1 MQLSEPVAG
10 AAFDGAA
17 PEVAQAITRY
27 AAALD
32 ASDID
37 PLAIALARDAV
48 ARALAG
54 APNVTAEDVSEVA
67 ELDGRLRRQAT
78 ELTVDRPVFA
88 AWRTAMQPPAG
99 AWWWALD
106 EVADS
111 AAPRPHAI
119 WAILAGVCITVALSL
134 AAEISVRFLS
144 GGPDFLGLL
153 STLSQ
158 AFLALL
164 AGSAFTRAGSEW
176 VDRFLTRRRAAKKSH
191 GAWKTLFALA
201 VLAAIVLLR
210 FSLPSIARLYND
222 RGVRL
227 QQAGKITSARQ
238 SFARAI
244 KLNPD
249 YAAAHFN
256 LGSVHEE
263 TLDYDEALGGYQR
276 AIKLDARMYPA
287 YNNLARLYVLRRSDP
302 ASALALLEQAL
313 RLAPPDRGVQ
323 YALNKNRG
331 WANFKLEYFL
341 QAEDDL
347 RQAIALR
354 PQGGAAAHCLLAQVL
369 EAQKKDATAEWE
381 ACVAFAPF
389 ERGEVEASWLGR
401 AQERL
406 LREMQ

>member
-1 MQLSEPVAG
+1 MQRPEPA
-10 AAFDGAA
+10 
-17 PEVAQAITRY
+17 EVAQAITRY
-27 AAALD
+27 AAALE
-32 ASDID
+32 APETG
-37 PLAIALARDAV
+37 PLAIALARDAL

-54 APNVTAEDVSEVA
+54 VPNVAAEDVSEVA
-67 ELDGRLRRQAT
+67 ELDGRLRSRAT
-78 ELTVDRPVFA
+78 ALTSQVGRPAFA
-88 AWRTAMQPPAG
+88 AWRTAMQTPAS
-99 AWWWALD
+99 AWWWSLD

-119 WAILAGVCITVALSL
+119 WAILAGVCITIALSV
-134 AAEISVRFLS
+134 AAEISIRFLS
-144 GGPDFLGLL
+144 GGPDFLGLF

-158 AFLALL
+158 ALLALL
-164 AGSAFTRAGSEW
+164 AGSAFTRAGGEW
-176 VDRFLTRRRAAKKSH
+176 VDRFLTRRRAAKQSH
-191 GAWKTLFALA
+191 GAWKTLFALG

-210 FSLPSIARLYND
+210 LMLPSIARLYND

-227 QQAGKITSARQ
+227 RQAGRITSARQ

-244 KLNPD
+244 KLDPD
-249 YAAAHFN
+249 YAAAYFN
-256 LGSVHEE
+256 LASVSEE

-276 AIKLDARMYPA
+276 AIRLDVRMYPA
-287 YNNLARLYVLRRSDP
+287 YNNLARLYVLRRGDP
-302 ASALALLEQAL
+302 ASALALLDQAL
-313 RLAPPDRGVQ
+313 PLAPPDRRVQ
-323 YALNKNRG
+323 YALHKNRG

-369 EAQKKDATAEWE
+369 EAQKKDAATEWE
-381 ACVAFAPF
+381 ACVAFAPG
-389 ERGEVEASWLGR
+389 ERGDVEASWLGR